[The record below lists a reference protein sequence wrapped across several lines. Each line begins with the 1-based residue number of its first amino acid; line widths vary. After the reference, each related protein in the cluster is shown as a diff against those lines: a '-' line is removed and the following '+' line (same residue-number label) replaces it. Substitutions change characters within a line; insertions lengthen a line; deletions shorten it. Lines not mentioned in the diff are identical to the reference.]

1 MADYQDIRGLRVK
14 YLSADPSNIADGE
27 VWYNSTSGTLKT
39 QIVSEAWSS
48 GGNLNTTRKSNAA
61 AGTKA
66 AAVCMGGNTG
76 APILNASEDYDG
88 STWTTGNPINT
99 ARYQGA
105 GFGTQTTAVL
115 AGGSPGS
122 NVSTNATENYDGT
135 NWTSSGSLITP
146 RMAYSAGGAGT
157 QTAGVV
163 MAGYRNPPSGN
174 VDSVEEYNGAS
185 WATNPNA
192 MPSARSGVSVTG
204 TQGAALAS
212 GGYPAILDTLTY
224 DGSSFT
230 SVGTM
235 PLQKESAM
243 AGGSQ
248 TAAIVAFGSPGA
260 QSSTVLWDGSAWSS
274 GANGATARYEL
285 GSSSDNSGNDTGLV
299 AAGATPSPSTAT
311 EEYTRAPAVQ
321 TITTS

>member
-1 MADYQDIRGLRVK
+1 VV
-14 YLSADPSNIADGE
+14 NGE
-27 VWYNSTSGTLKT
+27 VWYNTTSGTLKT

-48 GGNLNTTRKSNAA
+48 GGVLNTTRKANSA

-76 APILNASEDYDG
+76 APILDASEEYDG
-88 STWTTGNPINT
+88 ATWTTGNSINT

-122 NVSTNATENYDGT
+122 NISTNATENYDGT
-135 NWTSSGSLITP
+135 NWTNSGSLVTP
-146 RMAYSAGGAGT
+146 RTAYSAAGSGT
-157 QTAGVV
+157 QTAGIVIS
-163 MAGYRNPPSGN
+163 GYENPPGRYTAA
-174 VDSVEEYNGAS
+174 VEEYNGAS

-192 MPSARSGVSVTG
+192 MPFSGQGVAVTG
-204 TQGAALAS
+204 TQTAALAS
-212 GGYPAILDTLTY
+212 GGYPASLDTLTY

-235 PLQKESAM
+235 PLQKEGAM

-248 TAAIVAFGSPGA
+248 TATIVAFGAPGT
-260 QSSTVLWDGSAWSS
+260 QTSTILWDGSAWAS
-274 GANGATARYEL
+274 GANGATGRFEA
-285 GSSSDNSGNDTGLV
+285 GSSSDTSGNDTGLV

-321 TITTS
+321 TITVS